1 VRLAARRIGGIAVA
15 LAVAGGAA
23 RALASPIPSLHPGGQ
38 DQPPDT
44 LVLEFPVRSAP
55 SLLSL
60 QAVAPLASISARSDA
75 PGTVLRRD
83 SAIAPKAS
91 TVPGATSSDP
101 ADAIVVSGQKSIAVE
116 MGRGRDASLHQTL
129 DLTLRGR
136 VAGDVDLA
144 ATLSDQ
150 RLPFEPDGTTR
161 ELEDL
166 DRVSLSVRA
175 PQGGATLG
183 DFRLEADMNRGE
195 FARVTRALQG
205 VRGEAKVGGLRWDVA
220 AASPKGERRSLE
232 LRGEEG
238 KQGPYALL
246 GHDAGSDLGGI
257 VAGTET
263 VWLDGVKLRRGAD
276 QDYVM
281 DYGAATL
288 TFTVRHPVTAES
300 RIAVDFEGA
309 NGRYR
314 RSFYAASTRRE
325 WGNGG
330 WYASYLREGDDAG
343 SPIGA
348 SLTPE
353 DKSALSALGD
363 SADVTLPSGVRHVGA
378 GAGSYVWDESDPAR
392 THWLWLGP
400 SRGDYEVEF
409 TSVGAG
415 RGSYADTVASDGTSF
430 YRYRGA
436 TLGSFEPGRALAVPR
451 ENAIVDLGGS
461 ARLLGALGVEGEV
474 ARSGFDRNALSSRDD
489 QDNAGGAGRFA
500 ARLDSRAIRLF
511 GARLGSIGA
520 SASLRA
526 RDSRFAPLDRV
537 DPAFENERW
546 NQAAATGGER
556 RQEFALAY
564 DPVAAVG
571 VRADLGVRSLDGG
584 SRSVRRS
591 ALLEIRSLM
600 PGALRW
606 DQANNRGPE
615 GPGRR
620 ERWSVDLARSSGA
633 ILPRFSAADEQI
645 AGQEGD
651 SADARSSRLWTAGL
665 GWNPSAALHVRSSV
679 GWRRDASRFG
689 ATLDATEA
697 RTWEGGIAARAGEQL
712 LADASFSR
720 RRVEGGAGL
729 QTSDL
734 AQLLVSGGRPGGPLS
749 SELRYDVTQ
758 LREPSIVRTL
768 AAVDSGAG
776 SYDEFG
782 NPRLGG
788 GYELVTTT
796 GDPAT
801 RSKATVQLRLDA
813 FPGRGAAA
821 GKRRLLRPFGA
832 STFLRLETLS
842 SLPLGRVESAIRFR
856 DYLAPETTLRG
867 NYSARQ
873 TLEYVPPGSR
883 FEVHVEAGARRD
895 VSGEIAGLSSEGE
908 GRDGSLRIRQTLPL
922 RVRATA
928 STSLSRNEL
937 TVTREDG
944 SSSSAS
950 IVRGRGYELELARA
964 LDQVWTLS
972 VLSRHRRDVD
982 MGWGG
987 YQDAWS
993 IGPAL
998 RCAGD
1003 RIRLDGKAAYGRLDQ
1018 RGVYAPAGRYLIA
1031 PLGAR
1036 LDVDL
1041 LGEYRAGDRV
1051 SISMGWTGASVEQ
1064 RPTTYTGRLEL
1075 RANF

>member
-1 VRLAARRIGGIAVA
+1 MMRLVAVLAIAMITP
-15 LAVAGGAA
+15 LA
-23 RALASPIPSLHPGGQ
+23 ALASPVPSLHPGGI

-44 LVLEFPVRSAP
+44 LVLEYPVRNAP

-60 QAVAPLASISARSDA
+60 QAVAPLASMSSRPES
-75 PGTVLRRD
+75 PSTLLRRD
-83 SAIAPKAS
+83 PVAATGAGGSAG
-91 TVPGATSSDP
+91 PGSADP
-101 ADAIVVSGQKSIAVE
+101 ADALVVSGSKSIAVE

-150 RLPFEPDGTTR
+150 RLPFEPDGSTR

-166 DRVSLSVRA
+166 DRVSLSLRA

-220 AASPKGERRSLE
+220 AASPKGERRGLE

-246 GHDAGSDLGGI
+246 GRGAGSDLGGI

-288 TFTVRHPVTAES
+288 TFTVRHPITAES

-309 NGRYR
+309 NGFYR

-325 WGNGG
+325 WGSGG

-353 DKSALSALGD
+353 DRSALSALGD

-378 GAGSYVWDESDPAR
+378 GAGSYAWDESDPAR
-392 THWLWLGP
+392 AHWLWLGP

-409 TSVGAG
+409 TAVGAG
-415 RGSYADTVASDGTSF
+415 RGSYADTAAADGTPF

-451 ENAIVDLGGS
+451 ENAIADLGGA
-461 ARLLGALGVEGEV
+461 ARIFGVLGVEGEV
-474 ARSGFDRNALSSRDD
+474 ARSGLDRNALSSRDD
-489 QDNAGGAGRFA
+489 GDNAGGAGRFA
-500 ARLDSRAIRLF
+500 ARLDPREIRVF

-520 SASLRA
+520 SASIRA

-537 DPAFENERW
+537 DPAYENERW

-556 RQEFALAY
+556 RQEAALAY

-571 VRADLGVRSLDGG
+571 LRADLGLRSLDGG
-584 SRSVRRS
+584 SRSLRRS
-591 ALLEIRSLM
+591 ALLEIRTLM

-606 DQANNRGPE
+606 EEAKNQGPE

-620 ERWSVDLARSSGA
+620 ARWSVDLTRTAGA
-633 ILPRFSAADEQI
+633 ILPRFSAADERI
-645 AGQEGD
+645 TGQEGD

-665 GWNPSAALHVRSSV
+665 GWNPSAALRVRSSV
-679 GWRRDASRFG
+679 GWRRDARRFG
-689 ATLDATEA
+689 ATFDATEA
-697 RTWEGGIAARAGEQL
+697 RTWEGGIAARAGELL
-712 LADASFSR
+712 LADASFTR
-720 RRVEGGAGL
+720 RRVDGATGRGS
-729 QTSDL
+729 TDL
-734 AQLLVSGGRPGGPLS
+734 AQLLLAGGRAGGPLA

-758 LREPSIVRTL
+758 LREPTIVRTL

-782 NPRLGG
+782 NPKLGG
-788 GYELVTTT
+788 GYELVTGT
-796 GDPAT
+796 GDPST
-801 RSKATVQLRLDA
+801 RSRATVQFRLDA

-842 SLPLGRVESAIRFR
+842 SLPLGRVEHFVRFG

-867 NYSARQ
+867 GYSARQ

-883 FEVHVEAGARRD
+883 FEIHLEGGARRD
-895 VSGEIAGLSSEGE
+895 VSGEIAGLHSAGE
-908 GRDGSLRIRQTLPL
+908 GRDGSLRIRKSLPL

-928 STSLSRNEL
+928 STNLSRNEL
-937 TVTREDG
+937 AVTREDG
-944 SSSSAS
+944 SSTSAS
-950 IVRGRGYELELARA
+950 VLRGRGYELELARA
-964 LDQVWTLS
+964 VDALWTLS
-972 VLSRHRRDVD
+972 VVSRHRRDVD

-993 IGPAL
+993 VGPAL

-1036 LDVDL
+1036 VDVDL

-1051 SISMGWTGASVEQ
+1051 SISMGWNGASVER
-1064 RPTTYTGRLEL
+1064 RPTTYTGRVEL